1 MGIFKE
7 YDIRGI
13 YPEEID
19 EAKAYE
25 LGKAIGSYFPEE
37 SIFLG
42 YDNRKGSIAIKDY
55 VAKGLAEAGKE
66 VVDIGM
72 VPVTVLAFATLKEHT
87 PGVCITA
94 SHNPAKYTGLLLYK
108 DGVTIMP
115 KDVEQVYLRSKTNAA
130 NKGEIE
136 KKDYTASYLDFI
148 TKGLSPLKLSIGVDT
163 MGGATHA
170 LAKQV
175 FERIGISAV
184 MLRKQP
190 DADFYNKTPEPNKA
204 NAAELAE
211 LVKSEGLDF
220 GVQFDG
226 DGDRVAFVDDQGNFV
241 DAMGMAMLYIKHL
254 GLRNVAATVACSRK
268 LEIFANVTYTKVG
281 RPHIE
286 RLMSTGKFDLGIETS
301 MHVYFGRYFPFSDG
315 LLGAILMAKALQ
327 NAGKSMSEL
336 VKELPKTYFGEFS
349 IPFDSEE
356 LRNRKLEEIKKA
368 ASAYGTLD
376 FTDGVK
382 IMSGD
387 GFVLIRKSNTEP
399 LLRVYYEGEDEAE
412 LRQLEGLAR
421 KLTS

>member
-7 YDIRGI
+7 YDIRGV

-42 YDNRKGSIAIKDY
+42 YDNRKGSVAIKDY

-72 VPVTVLAFATLKEHT
+72 VPVTVLAFATLKEHN

-115 KDVEQVYLRSKTNAA
+115 KDVEQAYLGSKTNGLGSRGDI
-130 NKGEIE
+130 K
-136 KKDYTASYLDFI
+136 KKDYTASYIAFI
-148 TKGLSPLKLSIGVDT
+148 TKTLAPMKLSIGVDT

-170 LAKQV
+170 FAKQV
-175 FERIGISAV
+175 FEQVGISAV

-190 DADFYNKTPEPNKA
+190 DANFYNKAPEPSKA

-211 LVKSEGLDF
+211 LVKSQGLDF

-241 DAMGMAMLYIKHL
+241 DAMGMAMLYIKH
-254 GLRNVAATVACSRK
+254 
-268 LEIFANVTYTKVG
+268 
-281 RPHIE
+281 
-286 RLMSTGKFDLGIETS
+286 
-301 MHVYFGRYFPFSDG
+301 
-315 LLGAILMAKALQ
+315 
-327 NAGKSMSEL
+327 
-336 VKELPKTYFGEFS
+336 
-349 IPFDSEE
+349 
-356 LRNRKLEEIKKA
+356 
-368 ASAYGTLD
+368 
-376 FTDGVK
+376 
-382 IMSGD
+382 
-387 GFVLIRKSNTEP
+387 
-399 LLRVYYEGEDEAE
+399 
-412 LRQLEGLAR
+412 
-421 KLTS
+421 